1 MKHSWHSLLCL
12 ATPVFCQYAGDEYGR
27 GAPSGQ
33 ETASFGWDNQQVQG
47 GYPDRSYGTAPG
59 YPNSAGTAAQ
69 KKALAQVLGSV
80 LADAAEEQAK
90 KKEMEDEMAE
100 KINRYCLIIFAIGH
114 PIFSIIGALVF
125 LSLPKN
131 QQPEPM
137 PQAQRDY
144 FAYGLCDGCGHPD
157 VRICWCSICCPTVRW
172 AANASS
178 PKVNFLG
185 LGFWALLLQMEVL
198 ICLPLIFTIFGLRNF
213 GIFSLSVLGMF
224 VRNRHKIRQV
234 YGLPTWTCG
243 SCMEDICCSMFCA
256 SIGLTIM
263 QEALQLEY
271 VGEPVALGEKVHG
284 DRAGGPLRYSDGRG
298 ASPPFP
304 DGRRMEEGKPPE
316 PSIRMCCAA
325 ASESESEG
333 ADWPKQESG
342 GAVGSPCS
350 FIFLSFPQGKAL
362 RGCCK
367 DQRSLHIIPS
377 CELLYRQVIPG
388 VRCKPFFDVDQLSEA
403 SKSTALKTV
412 WRCLKPQNVT
422 VDFPHAQGAATLRSI
437 AIDNLPFRYQ
447 LSEAMQNWIL
457 LVSSK
462 GHVDG
467 IFWQL
472 ISIHFL
478 IHRYF

>member
-1 MKHSWHSLLCL
+1 MKHFWHSLLCL

-100 KINRYCLIIFAIGH
+100 KINRHCLIIFAIGH

-185 LGFWALLLQMEVL
+185 LGFWPLLLQMEVL
-198 ICLPLIFTIFGLRNF
+198 ICLPLIFTIFGLRSS
-213 GIFSLSVLGMF
+213 GVCSLSVLGMF

-298 ASPPFP
+298 AGPPFPDGRRAGPPFP
-304 DGRRMEEGKPPE
+304 DGRRMEEGEPPE
-316 PSIRMCCAA
+316 PSIAICC
-325 ASESESEG
+325 
-333 ADWPKQESG
+333 
-342 GAVGSPCS
+342 
-350 FIFLSFPQGKAL
+350 
-362 RGCCK
+362 
-367 DQRSLHIIPS
+367 
-377 CELLYRQVIPG
+377 
-388 VRCKPFFDVDQLSEA
+388 
-403 SKSTALKTV
+403 
-412 WRCLKPQNVT
+412 
-422 VDFPHAQGAATLRSI
+422 
-437 AIDNLPFRYQ
+437 
-447 LSEAMQNWIL
+447 
-457 LVSSK
+457 
-462 GHVDG
+462 
-467 IFWQL
+467 
-472 ISIHFL
+472 
-478 IHRYF
+478 